1 MAIFRNFELRVFA
14 IACLGAFT
22 ACSQPDSN
30 PGTGAGGSGSGTAGN
45 SGSAGSGST
54 GSAGTTGSGGNA
66 SGGNASGGNASGSA
80 GNVGTTGASGATGAG
95 GSSAAGSS
103 GAGGASGSA
112 GNTGNTGM
120 AGSASAGRGGA
131 SGAAGASGAGGTGG
145 SSTGAVTITGL
156 KIDPNPKNVL
166 SCFVSWTTNTAAN
179 SVVQFGVGGY
189 QFEIADSAQVT
200 SHKVTVIGMKQMK
213 SYMIKAISGSASA
226 EGTFMTMA
234 VPATIPVASITAMDA
249 TKTQP
254 GWTLMNIQKGDGSA
268 SARSNNPAQAVMY
281 DVDGQPVWY
290 YIDGTMVDRGGAISV
305 DLTDKGVLIG
315 ATLNNNLANGE
326 PPREVDFAGN
336 TIFECSSANCGRS
349 GNLTHH
355 VSKLPNG
362 NYMMLRDVSESGGTT
377 PNFEE
382 VTPTN
387 TVVWSVAYTKFVPKP
402 SALSGDWCHGNSITV
417 NMAKNEMY
425 FNCRFMGLVKATY
438 MNPTVKWHLPAKYN
452 GASITNAMK
461 FVPPTSQYTD
471 THDPEIH
478 DDGTVLVFDNGGF
491 SGTIEDGN
499 PRNYHSRA
507 LEYKIDETANTA
519 TLVWEF
525 PGTFQVDSWYTTQFY
540 LPFWG
545 DADRL
550 ANGNVLVTAGR
561 RGTMVRSRIF
571 EVTKADGKVV
581 WEFQLP
587 LDFGVYRSERIT
599 PPLVRAITN

>member
-1 MAIFRNFELRVFA
+1 MPSFRDFTFFRVLA
-14 IACLGAFT
+14 LSCLWPLSACTPADSGGGSGA
-22 ACSQPDSN
+22 AGS
-30 PGTGAGGSGSGTAGN
+30 GGSGSGSAGSAGT
-45 SGSAGSGST
+45 SGSAGSSGNAGNAGST
-54 GSAGTTGSGGNA
+54 GSGSSGSTGTGSGGSA
-66 SGGNASGGNASGSA
+66 QSGSAGTSGAAGSTVTGAAGSSGASGSA
-80 GNVGTTGASGATGAG
+80 GASGATGAG
-95 GSSAAGSS
+95 GSGS
-103 GAGGASGSA
+103 GGSGS
-112 GNTGNTGM
+112 
-120 AGSASAGRGGA
+120 GS
-131 SGAAGASGAGGTGG
+131 
-145 SSTGAVTITGL
+145 VTISGL

-179 SVVQFGVGGY
+179 SVVQFGVDTY
-189 QFEIADSAQVT
+189 QFEIADTAQVT

-213 SYMIKAISGSASA
+213 TYKIKAISGSASA
-226 EGTFMTMA
+226 EGTFMTTA
-234 VPATIPVASITAMDA
+234 VPASIPVASITAMDA
-249 TKTQP
+249 AKIQP

-268 SARSNNPAQAVMY
+268 SARSNTPAQAVIY

-290 YIDGTMVDRGGAISV
+290 HIDGTMVDRGGAVSV
-305 DLTDKGVLIG
+305 DLTDKGILYG

-326 PPREVDFAGN
+326 PPREVGFDGN
-336 TIFECSSANCGRS
+336 TIWECSSPNCGRT

-362 NYMMLRDVSESGGTT
+362 NYLMLRDVSESGGTT

-387 TVVWSVAYTKFVPKP
+387 TVVWTVPYTKFVPKP
-402 SALSGDWCHGNSITV
+402 SSQSGDWCHGNSITV
-417 NMAKNEMY
+417 NTAKSELY
-425 FNCRFMGLVKATY
+425 VNCRFMGLVKASY
-438 MNPTVKWHLPAKYN
+438 ADRSFKWHLPAKYS
-452 GASITNAMK
+452 GSGITNGMK
-461 FVPPTSQYTD
+461 FMPATSQFSD

-478 DDGTVLVFDNGGF
+478 DDGTILFFDNGGF

-499 PRNYHSRA
+499 PHNYHSRA
-507 LEYKIDETANTA
+507 VEYKIDETANTA

-525 PGTFQVDSWYTTQFY
+525 PGTFTVDSWYTTQLY
-540 LPFWG
+540 VPFWG

-587 LDFGVYRSERIT
+587 LDYGVYRSERIT
-599 PPLVRAITN
+599 PPLIRAIN

>member
-1 MAIFRNFELRVFA
+1 MPILRSFEIRVFA
-14 IACLGAFT
+14 LACLGPLL
-22 ACSQPDSN
+22 ACSQPENGN
-30 PGTGAGGSGSGTAGN
+30 PGSGGSAGN
-45 SGSAGSGST
+45 SGSAGNTGGAGNT
-54 GSAGTTGSGGNA
+54 GSAGNTGGGTTGSGG
-66 SGGNASGGNASGSA
+66 SASGSA
-80 GNVGTTGASGATGAG
+80 GSGNTSGGAGTGGASARGGAGGSATGSGGTSGNTGTAGASGNTGAG
-95 GSSAAGSS
+95 GRGGNTGTAGASGNT
-103 GAGGASGSA
+103 GAGGA
-112 GNTGNTGM
+112 
-120 AGSASAGRGGA
+120 GGA
-131 SGAAGASGAGGTGG
+131 GTI
-145 SSTGAVTITGL
+145 SGL

-166 SCFVSWTTNTAAN
+166 SCFVSWTTSAPAS
-179 SVVQFGVGGY
+179 SVVQFGVDSY
-189 QFEIADSAQVT
+189 QFEIADAAQVT

-213 SYMIKAISGSASA
+213 TYKIKAISGSASA
-226 EGTFMTMA
+226 EGTFMTTA

-249 TKTQP
+249 TKIQP

-290 YIDGTMVDRGGAISV
+290 HIDGTMVDRGGAVSV
-305 DLTDKGVLIG
+305 DLTDKGVLYG
-315 ATLNNNLANGE
+315 ATLNNNLQNGE
-326 PPREVDFAGN
+326 PPREVGFDGN
-336 TIFECSSANCGRS
+336 TIWECPSANCGRT

-382 VTPTN
+382 VTPSN
-387 TVVWSVAYTKFVPKP
+387 TVVWSVPYTKFVPKP
-402 SALSGDWCHGNSITV
+402 SSLSGDWCHGNSITV
-417 NMAKNEMY
+417 NMAKNELYM
-425 FNCRFMGLVKATY
+425 NCRFMGLVKATY
-438 MNPTVKWHLPAKYN
+438 MNPTLKWHLPAKYN
-452 GASITNAMK
+452 GASITNGMK

-478 DDGTVLVFDNGGF
+478 DDGTILVFDNGGF

-525 PGTFQVDSWYTTQFY
+525 PGTFQVDAWYTTQFY